1 MRLLIASLLLLGAT
15 SCVTK
20 KYNGFAEIAE
30 MHPEG
35 LQMAVESDEGAAFVR
50 ALGRYINQL
59 EQELEQGD

>member
-1 MRLLIASLLLLGAT
+1 MKLWIVLLILLGGT
-15 SCVTK
+15 SCITK

-30 MHPEG
+30 LHPEG